1 MRIAASVLFLSVL
14 WCASAHADDKVD
26 DARKQ
31 FVEGVQRFQ
40 AGDFEGARAA
50 FGRAEAEH
58 HSPVIVYNLART
70 EERLGHPQAA
80 IDHYEAY
87 LAEGGDSAEYGPAAA
102 LAIAQ
107 IKGRSP
113 RVRIETDPQGA
124 QIFVDGTP
132 IAERS
137 PTTLLVTVGHHHVVV
152 EGEGWRGQTDVDAV
166 DTMQIATV
174 SIAHPALPP
183 KVNVPPTLPV
193 KPAAPAV
200 PDDFVYGVH
209 FMLVPYQF
217 GHASGQTNSTAGLA
231 AGGMLDLGYAL
242 TERTELFFRAVGAV
256 GSEGNPLTS
265 IGAMGIAFSVRALPS
280 LWIGAGFLGGRATI
294 HEVLQDNNVF
304 YRYDTDYV
312 FSPQIEVSYAVL
324 TTRYGQW
331 LFSALP
337 AFFVGSPRDNTC
349 LYVPIGFG
357 LRGF

>member
-1 MRIAASVLFLSVL
+1 MRVGAGLLFLPVL
-14 WCASAHADDKVD
+14 WCASAHADGTVD
-26 DARKQ
+26 DARKH

-40 AGDFEGARAA
+40 EGDFEGARAA

-58 HSPVIVYNLART
+58 HSAVIVYNLART
-70 EERLGHPQAA
+70 EERLAHPQAA

-87 LAEGGDSAEYGPAAA
+87 LAEGGDTAEYGPAAA

-113 RVRIETDPQGA
+113 RVRIETDPPGA
-124 QIFVDGTP
+124 RIFVDGTP
-132 IAERS
+132 IAEAS

-152 EGEGWRGQTDVDAV
+152 EGDGWRGQTDVDAV
-166 DTMQIATV
+166 ETTQIASV
-174 SIAHPALPP
+174 SIARPPLPP
-183 KVNVPPTLPV
+183 KADVPPTLPT
-193 KPAAPAV
+193 KPAPPAA
-200 PDDFVYGVH
+200 PDDFVFGVH
-209 FMLVPYQF
+209 FILVPYQF
-217 GHASGQTNSTAGLA
+217 GHAKGQTNSTAGLA
-231 AGGMLDLGYAL
+231 SGGMLDLGYAI
-242 TERTELFFRAVGAV
+242 TEKTELFFRAIGAV

-265 IGAMGIAFSVRALPS
+265 IGSMGIAFSVRALPS

-294 HEVLQDNNVF
+294 HEVVQDNAT

-312 FSPQIEVSYAVL
+312 FSPQLEVSYAVL

-337 AFFVGSPRDNTC
+337 AYFVTTGTGDNNC
-349 LYVPIGFG
+349 LYVPLAFG